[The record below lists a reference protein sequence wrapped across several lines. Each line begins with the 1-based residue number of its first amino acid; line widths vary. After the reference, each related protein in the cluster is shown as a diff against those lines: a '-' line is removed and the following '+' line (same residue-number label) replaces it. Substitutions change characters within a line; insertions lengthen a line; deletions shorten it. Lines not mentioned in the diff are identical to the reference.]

1 MMVPEIITSGQNPKI
16 KELLALQEKSRE
28 RRSAGLFV
36 VEGQRE
42 LDHCIAAGFV
52 PDTIFIC
59 PEIYYGH
66 NESLPCHPERCP
78 EPVEGRSEGS
88 ASAGDGYTPFR
99 SRTAPDPTRAAESVN
114 GTSSISSFSV
124 SGPPAS
130 VPRVA
135 RPSGGIPSPDGCKVF
150 QVSRNVYEKIAYRE
164 GTEGIIAE
172 MKYKDRRLE
181 DIKLSENPLIV
192 VLESVEK
199 PGNLGAVLRSAD
211 AAGADA
217 VIICD
222 PLTDLYNPNLIR
234 ASIGAIFSRQ
244 VAAATSEE
252 TISWLKANNIQI
264 LTAQLQDSSLYY
276 DTPMTGPTAIVMGT
290 ESTGLTDIW
299 RKAADKHIRIPMLG
313 ALDSLTVSVSAAI
326 LLFEAVRQRGGR
338 FTEASDL

>member
-16 KELLALQEKSRE
+16 KALLELQEKSRA
-28 RRSAGLFV
+28 RREKGLFI

-59 PEIYYGH
+59 PEIY
-66 NESLPCHPERCP
+66 SCHPERRP
-78 EPVEGRSEGS
+78 EPAEGRSEGS
-88 ASAGDGYTPFR
+88 SFAGEGY
-99 SRTAPDPTRAAESVN
+99 
-114 GTSSISSFSV
+114 
-124 SGPPAS
+124 
-130 VPRVA
+130 
-135 RPSGGIPSPDGCKVF
+135 KVF
-150 QVSRNVYEKIAYRE
+150 HVSRNVYEKIAYRE

-299 RKAADKHIRIPMLG
+299 REAADKHIRIPMLG
-313 ALDSLTVSVSAAI
+313 ALDSLNVSVSAAI